1 MSQFKTR
8 RDEAYHTVDA
18 YRLAFEEQLQKNKAL
33 TQRLANLTM
42 GRHSTGVLTGKSKA
56 RIALKWLIGSL
67 NDEGMFACSC
77 VGWTMRLT
85 QNFCRAITKKPT
97 VKSVQEQKAYS
108 EVCARTKKPTVKS
121 MKFIFRK
128 YEEAIKVLCSISLLK
143 WNICRLVSCTFLIL
157 GMKNHMFFFF
167 VGKQIVFLYIA
178 FIWIQKVYFF
188 HTMILL
194 KTFISYHPNTK
205 CGGI

>member
-67 NDEGMFACSC
+67 NDEGMSACS
-77 VGWTMRLT
+77 R
-85 QNFCRAITKKPT
+85 
-97 VKSVQEQKAYS
+97 SVE
-108 EVCARTKKPTVKS
+108 P
-121 MKFIFRK
+121 
-128 YEEAIKVLCSISLLK
+128 
-143 WNICRLVSCTFLIL
+143 
-157 GMKNHMFFFF
+157 
-167 VGKQIVFLYIA
+167 
-178 FIWIQKVYFF
+178 
-188 HTMILL
+188 
-194 KTFISYHPNTK
+194 
-205 CGGI
+205 